1 MKIVHWS
8 RVVQCGR
15 MGGQLNRQT
24 DGQSERERERE
35 RESDRDR
42 QIDVQGLIILQF
54 FERP

>member
-1 MKIVHWS
+1 MWTD
-8 RVVQCGR
+8 GWTAE
-15 MGGQLNRQT
+15 QT
-24 DGQSERERERE
+24 DGRSVRERERE

>member
-1 MKIVHWS
+1 MWTD
-8 RVVQCGR
+8 GWTAE
-15 MGGQLNRQT
+15 QT
-24 DGQSERERERE
+24 DGRSVRERERERE